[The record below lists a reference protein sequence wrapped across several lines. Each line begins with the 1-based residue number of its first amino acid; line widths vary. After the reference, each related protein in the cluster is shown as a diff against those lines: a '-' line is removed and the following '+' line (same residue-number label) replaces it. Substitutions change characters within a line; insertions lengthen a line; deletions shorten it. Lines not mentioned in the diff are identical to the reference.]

1 MIQAKKMGFDYIRRD
16 EEGNVEEIQRA
27 LDDINIEIKAGDFVA
42 VLGKNGSGKS
52 TFSKHLNALL
62 MPTDGTLYVDG
73 MDTSKQELVWKV
85 RQNTGMVFQNPDNQ
99 IVSNIVEEDVGFGP
113 ENLGIPTEEIWKRVE
128 ESLSA
133 VDMLAY
139 RKESPNRLSGGQKQR
154 VAIASVMAMHTKC
167 IVFDEATAMLDPIGR
182 KEVLEIAHRLNKEE
196 NITVIWITHYMEEVV
211 DADYIYLIDE
221 GKVALEG
228 TPRQV
233 FADVEQIRRYG
244 LDVPQ
249 VTELAYVLRQEGM
262 RLPPVVLTEEELI
275 RCLEKEL

>member
-167 IVFDEATAMLDPIGR
+167 IVFAGSNR
-182 KEVLEIAHRLNKEE
+182 
-196 NITVIWITHYMEEVV
+196 
-211 DADYIYLIDE
+211 
-221 GKVALEG
+221 
-228 TPRQV
+228 
-233 FADVEQIRRYG
+233 
-244 LDVPQ
+244 
-249 VTELAYVLRQEGM
+249 TERSVGNS
-262 RLPPVVLTEEELI
+262 PSS
-275 RCLEKEL
+275 